1 MMTEMII
8 VALLCGCLVS
18 ISLATSKLKTDLED
32 YENTTKHMVPV
43 QIYKDICLVMVQ
55 MMMLGILGTIFIL
68 KLINT

>member
-1 MMTEMII
+1 MII

-32 YENTTKHMVPV
+32 YENTTKHMVPG